1 MKQLFNIISAFAYHI
16 SILIYIT
23 ILIILLIILIYTQN
37 TKSNLDPS
45 HYQSEAGFNYLE
57 DIGEFN

>member
-1 MKQLFNIISAFAYHI
+1 MKNLFNIISSFAYHI

-23 ILIILLIILIYTQN
+23 ILIILIYTQN
-37 TKSNLDPS
+37 TKSNLEPS

>member
-23 ILIILLIILIYTQN
+23 ILIILIYTQN
-37 TKSNLDPS
+37 TKSRLDPTQ
-45 HYQSEAGFNYLE
+45 YESEAGFNYLE
-57 DIGEFN
+57 DTNVFE

>member
-23 ILIILLIILIYTQN
+23 ILIILIYTQN

>member
-23 ILIILLIILIYTQN
+23 ILIILIYTQN
-37 TKSNLDPS
+37 TKSRLDPTQ
-45 HYQSEAGFNYLE
+45 YESESGFNYLE
-57 DIGEFN
+57 DTNVFE

>member
-1 MKQLFNIISAFAYHI
+1 MKNLFNIISAFAYHI

-23 ILIILLIILIYTQN
+23 ILIILIYTQN